1 MAKRDYYE
9 VLGVSRS
16 ASDEE
21 IKKAYR
27 RLTRKLHPDVNQD
40 DPEAEA
46 KFKEL
51 NEAYGVLSNPDLKAR
66 YDQVGPDGFAQGT
79 PGADGDSGGFDGGF
93 GGGFG
98 GVDFGD
104 LGSIFEAFFGGAPRA
119 TRRGPERGP
128 DLRVDLRLTLKE
140 VATGAVRE
148 VEVQRHEACTR
159 CKGTGAEP
167 GTEVKTCPKCGG
179 TGQVQQVRGGGFAR
193 LVTVVPCDQC
203 HGEGRLIER
212 PCQECRG
219 SGQTAHRRRIEVRIP
234 PGFESGDGLRLAG
247 QGEAGK
253 RGGPPGDLLV
263 FLHVQAH
270 PVFERRGTELFCE
283 VPVSFV
289 EAALGAEIEVPTLD
303 GREKVNVPAGTQTG
317 ATRLLSG
324 RGLPH
329 KRGYGRGDLHL
340 SFRVVTPTRLNA
352 QQKELLRAFGAANE
366 GSEGSEGERERSGLF
381 ARVREA
387 FRGHSPKADTR

>member
-9 VLGVSRS
+9 VLGVDRN

-27 RLTRKLHPDVNQD
+27 RLTRQLHPDVNKD

-51 NEAYGVLSNPDLKAR
+51 NEAYGVLSNPELRAR
-66 YDQVGPDGFAQGT
+66 YDQVGHAGFE
-79 PGADGDSGGFDGGF
+79 PGPNGEGGFDFGGF
-93 GGGFG
+93 GGM
-98 GVDFGD
+98 DFGD
-104 LGSIFEAFFGGAPRA
+104 LGSIFEAFFGGGPRMQ
-119 TRRGPERGP
+119 RKGPERGE
-128 DLRVDLRLTLKE
+128 DLRIDLRLTLKE

-148 VEVQRHEACTR
+148 VEVQRHEACPR
-159 CKGTGAEP
+159 CQGSGAEP
-167 GTEVKTCPKCGG
+167 GTSVKTCPKCGG

-193 LVTVVPCDQC
+193 LVTVVACDQC
-203 HGEGRLIER
+203 RGEGRLIER

-219 SGQTAHRRRIEVRIP
+219 SGAVHRRRRIEVRIP
-234 PGFESGDGLRLAG
+234 PGVESGDGLRLSG
-247 QGEAGK
+247 QGEAGR

-263 FLHVQAH
+263 FLHVEPH
-270 PVFERRGTELFCE
+270 PVFERRGTELWCE

-289 EAALGAEIEVPTLD
+289 EAALGADVEVPTLD
-303 GREKVNVPAGTQTG
+303 GQEKVSVAPGTQTG
-317 ATRLLSG
+317 ATKVLSG

-340 SFRVVTPTRLNA
+340 NFRVVTPTRLTA
-352 QQKELLRAFGAANE
+352 KQKELLRAFSAAGE
-366 GSEGSEGERERSGLF
+366 GGDGERERSGLF
-381 ARVREA
+381 ERVRDA
-387 FRGHSPKADTR
+387 FRGRPPRADSR